1 MAETQWKIEVLVP
14 GDWRG
19 ATTCL
24 LSLKAHHL
32 LVDTGAAHEDALLVA
47 ALECRGLR
55 PADISIVINTHFH
68 IDHVMNNCVFSQSR
82 IYATQESYDWAC
94 SLYADLLDEARWE
107 SLVLKYYPEALEYER
122 ARGNMAKLR
131 KLGLRWWDRKRLGA
145 PGQYRWLETHALPE
159 GLQIARTSG
168 HVPGHISVLVDQAD
182 PPTVIA
188 GDALLTSNHDD
199 RVLTM
204 IAQNREQA
212 QWDRALI
219 LSRPGLIIPGHDQP
233 FLNGPSAGTDPAR
246 SASLPRG
253 ETPTPFSR

>member
-1 MAETQWKIEVLVP
+1 MTETQWKIEVLVP

-19 ATTCL
+19 ATSCL
-24 LSLKAHHL
+24 LSHNSHHM
-32 LVDTGAAHEDALLVA
+32 LVDTGSAHEDTFLVA
-47 ALECRGLR
+47 ALERKGLH
-55 PADISIVINTHFH
+55 PADISTVISTHFH

-94 SLYADLLDEARWE
+94 SLYSDLLDESQWE
-107 SLVLKYYPEALEYER
+107 SLVLKYYPEALEYAR

-145 PGQYRWLETHALPE
+145 QGQYRWLETHALPE

-168 HVPGHISVLVDQAD
+168 HVPGHISVIVDQAYL
-182 PPTVIA
+182 PTVIA

-212 QWDRALI
+212 QRDRALI
-219 LSRPGLIIPGHDQP
+219 LSLPGLIIPGHDQP
-233 FLNGPSAGTDPAR
+233 FLNRPSAGTDPAR

-253 ETPTPFSR
+253 ETSTPRSK

>member
-1 MAETQWKIEVLVP
+1 MTETQWKIEVLVP

-19 ATTCL
+19 ATSCL
-24 LSLKAHHL
+24 LSHNSHHM
-32 LVDTGAAHEDALLVA
+32 LVDTGSAHEDTFLVA
-47 ALECRGLR
+47 ALERKGLH
-55 PADISIVINTHFH
+55 PADISTVISTHFH
-68 IDHVMNNCVFSQSR
+68 IDHVMNNSLFSRSR

-94 SLYADLLDEARWE
+94 SLYSDLLDESQWE

-145 PGQYRWLETHALPE
+145 QGQYRWLETHALPE

-168 HVPGHISVLVDQAD
+168 HVPGHISVIVDQAN

-204 IAQNREQA
+204 IAQNRAQA
-212 QWDRALI
+212 QRDRALI

-233 FLNGPSAGTDPAR
+233 FVNGPSPRANPSR
-246 SASLPRG
+246 STPLPRG
-253 ETPTPFSR
+253 ETSTPRSK